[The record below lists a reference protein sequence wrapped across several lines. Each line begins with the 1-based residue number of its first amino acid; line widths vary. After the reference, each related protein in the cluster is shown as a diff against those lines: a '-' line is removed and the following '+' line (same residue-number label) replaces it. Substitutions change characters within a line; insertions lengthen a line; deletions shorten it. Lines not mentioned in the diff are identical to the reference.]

1 MDNNDEGDEEI
12 FEDAFEVQPEYDA
25 LNLDTAL
32 MECKAALDLFFNNR
46 FDEARLLLSPG
57 VGKSMYHTMGNAVFL
72 YIEAVL
78 TFDQS
83 IITKA
88 SEALKSCIDL
98 CNKYRRK
105 STLSESLGRMVKK
118 SNSNTI
124 TPEELHAELCYAE
137 ALLLKSLL
145 TFIEDETLVS
155 FIKAGLKIR
164 TCYNSYKECN
174 NILTTKKWTNEAHKV
189 HFESGVHVGI
199 GAFNLMISF
208 LPSRVI
214 KLLEFIGFSGNKEV
228 GLAELA
234 KCYQLK
240 DGIRQ
245 VLSVMTILSYNLISI
260 YVLSHEEGDLELS
273 NKILE
278 DQLQLYPDGLWF
290 LYFKGRLEFMKCN
303 ISEANKF
310 YIKSWKSQHVWPQFH
325 HLCFWELMW
334 TYCVILDWKEALVYA
349 SNLLK
354 SSKWSRTIYAYQKI
368 SMLLMMPSLSS
379 EEKEEINTLV
389 QKIPYWRQRFA
400 GKSLPMEKFCIRRCE
415 RYESQKFLILPA
427 IELMYLWNL
436 FKVIGKK
443 WDLCHSIY
451 QMILKS
457 ISDFES
463 GKFASEFEY
472 DNKALLLLLKGACL
486 FQLKS
491 YFQAE
496 DCFKQ
501 VISMEKK
508 IKIDTFLVPF
518 ASVELSLVYAKQG
531 ENQKAIHLLE
541 NVKKNY
547 SGYSLESRL
556 HFRIHSALLD
566 FASFNKKFSEATQA
580 C

>member
-1 MDNNDEGDEEI
+1 
-12 FEDAFEVQPEYDA
+12 
-25 LNLDTAL
+25 
-32 MECKAALDLFFNNR
+32 
-46 FDEARLLLSPG
+46 
-57 VGKSMYHTMGNAVFL
+57 
-72 YIEAVL
+72 
-78 TFDQS
+78 
-83 IITKA
+83 
-88 SEALKSCIDL
+88 
-98 CNKYRRK
+98 
-105 STLSESLGRMVKK
+105 
-118 SNSNTI
+118 
-124 TPEELHAELCYAE
+124 
-137 ALLLKSLL
+137 
-145 TFIEDETLVS
+145 
-155 FIKAGLKIR
+155 
-164 TCYNSYKECN
+164 
-174 NILTTKKWTNEAHKV
+174 
-189 HFESGVHVGI
+189 
-199 GAFNLMISF
+199 
-208 LPSRVI
+208 
-214 KLLEFIGFSGNKEV
+214 
-228 GLAELA
+228 
-234 KCYQLK
+234 
-240 DGIRQ
+240 
-245 VLSVMTILSYNLISI
+245 
-260 YVLSHEEGDLELS
+260 
-273 NKILE
+273 
-278 DQLQLYPDGLWF
+278 
-290 LYFKGRLEFMKCN
+290 
-303 ISEANKF
+303 
-310 YIKSWKSQHVWPQFH
+310 
-325 HLCFWELMW
+325 
-334 TYCVILDWKEALVYA
+334 
-349 SNLLK
+349 
-354 SSKWSRTIYAYQKI
+354 
-368 SMLLMMPSLSS
+368 
-379 EEKEEINTLV
+379 
-389 QKIPYWRQRFA
+389 
-400 GKSLPMEKFCIRRCE
+400 MEKFCIRRCE